1 MATDKL
7 RAFVK
12 FALTSPPRSLIG
24 DFGLAALFFFLA
36 ILGRVTLD
44 LTFANALPYITFFPL
59 LALTALLCSLSASIA
74 YIVASAIVA
83 SFWIATQP
91 ARIEAIVVY
100 SLAASVIVV
109 LTDGLK
115 DAYRQIQA
123 RDEQLMVLNAELAH
137 RIRNLLQIA
146 NALVGQSID
155 SGANPNDLKAT
166 LTGRL
171 NALSNAQS
179 FLTLSPGNVSLSK
192 VVDVALA
199 PLAPARDR
207 LIDTGARVFLPTQ
220 VITMLSL
227 VLYELGTNALKYG
240 AWSAPQGLFLS
251 DGWLAMERLPS
262 SEKSTMGHLLKRLI
276 NLAQAP
282 NSFELR
288 FQMQS
293 SITARNRRRPL
304 QNRSTTRTRD
314 IQGLSRQPPGVF
326 AAPIPCHLR
335 PCTQNHIAGQLC
347 R

>member
-7 RAFVK
+7 RAFAK
-12 FALTSPPRSLIG
+12 FALTSPPRSRIG
-24 DFGLAALFFFLA
+24 DFGLAALFFLSAVLA
-36 ILGRVTLD
+36 EVMIGLS
-44 LTFANALPYITFFPL
+44 FANAPPYTTFFPL
-59 LALTALLCSLSASIA
+59 LVLTALLCSLSASIA
-74 YIVASAIVA
+74 YIVASAIA
-83 SFWIATQP
+83 GSFWIATQP

-100 SLAASVIVV
+100 SLAASVIVA

-123 RDEQLMVLNAELAH
+123 RDKQLMVLNAELAH

-155 SGANPNDLKAT
+155 SGANPKDLKAT

-179 FLTLSPGNVSLSK
+179 FLTLSSGNVSLSN

-207 LIDTGARVFLPTQ
+207 LIATGARVFLPAQ

-240 AWSAPQGLFLS
+240 AWSAPQGVVS
-251 DGWLAMERLPS
+251 IGWLAHDGTVTVEWKEHDGPPIQTPHTLGAGTKLIRTAIPDAVVDYRLES
-262 SEKSTMGHLLKRLI
+262 DGACCRI
-276 NLAQAP
+276 
-282 NSFELR
+282 ELR
-288 FQMQS
+288 
-293 SITARNRRRPL
+293 I
-304 QNRSTTRTRD
+304 
-314 IQGLSRQPPGVF
+314 
-326 AAPIPCHLR
+326 
-335 PCTQNHIAGQLC
+335 GQKISKT
-347 R
+347 

>member
-7 RAFVK
+7 RAFAK

-24 DFGLAALFFFLA
+24 DFGLAALFFLSAVLA
-36 ILGRVTLD
+36 EAMIGLS
-44 LTFANALPYITFFPL
+44 FANAPPYTTFFPL
-59 LALTALLCSLSASIA
+59 LVLTTLLCSLSASIA
-74 YIVASAIVA
+74 YVVASAIA
-83 SFWIATQP
+83 GSFWIATQP

-100 SLAASVIVV
+100 SLAASVIVA

-155 SGANPNDLKAT
+155 SGANPKDLKAT

-179 FLTLSPGNVSLSK
+179 FLTLSSGNVSLSK

-207 LIDTGARVFLPTQ
+207 LIATGARVFLPTH

-240 AWSAPQGLFLS
+240 AWSAPQGVVS
-251 DGWLAMERLPS
+251 IGWLAHDGTVTVEWKEHDGPPIKTPHALGAGTKLIRTAIPDAVVDYRLERD
-262 SEKSTMGHLLKRLI
+262 GACCRI
-276 NLAQAP
+276 
-282 NSFELR
+282 ELR
-288 FQMQS
+288 
-293 SITARNRRRPL
+293 I
-304 QNRSTTRTRD
+304 
-314 IQGLSRQPPGVF
+314 
-326 AAPIPCHLR
+326 
-335 PCTQNHIAGQLC
+335 GQKISKT
-347 R
+347 

>member
-7 RAFVK
+7 RAFAK
-12 FALTSPPRSLIG
+12 FALTSPPRSLVG
-24 DFGLAALFFFLA
+24 DFGLAALFFLSAVLA
-36 ILGRVTLD
+36 EVIIGFS
-44 LTFANALPYITFFPL
+44 FANAPPYTTFFPL
-59 LALTALLCSLSASIA
+59 LVLTTLLCSLWASIA
-74 YIVASAIVA
+74 YVVASAIA
-83 SFWIATQP
+83 GSFWIATQP

-100 SLAASVIVV
+100 SLAASVIVA

-123 RDEQLMVLNAELAH
+123 RDAQLMVLNAELAH

-179 FLTLSPGNVSLSK
+179 FLTLSPGNVPLSN

-207 LIDTGARVFLPTQ
+207 LIATGARVFLPTQ

-240 AWSAPQGLFLS
+240 AWSAPQGVVS
-251 DGWLAMERLPS
+251 VGWLAHDGTVTVEWKERDGPPIKTPHALGAGTKLIRTAIPDAVVDY
-262 SEKSTMGHLLKRLI
+262 RLERDGACCRI
-276 NLAQAP
+276 
-282 NSFELR
+282 ELR
-288 FQMQS
+288 
-293 SITARNRRRPL
+293 I
-304 QNRSTTRTRD
+304 
-314 IQGLSRQPPGVF
+314 
-326 AAPIPCHLR
+326 
-335 PCTQNHIAGQLC
+335 GQKISKT
-347 R
+347 

>member
-7 RAFVK
+7 RAFAK

-36 ILGRVTLD
+36 ISGRVTLD

-74 YIVASAIVA
+74 YIVASAIVD

-100 SLAASVIVV
+100 SLAASVIVA

-207 LIDTGARVFLPTQ
+207 LIATGARVFLPTQ

-240 AWSAPQGLFLS
+240 AWSAPQGVVS
-251 DGWLAMERLPS
+251 IGWLAHDGRVTVEWKEHDGPSIKTPHKLGAGTKLIRTAIPDAVVDYRL
-262 SEKSTMGHLLKRLI
+262 EKDGAHCRIDL
-276 NLAQAP
+276 
-282 NSFELR
+282 
-288 FQMQS
+288 
-293 SITARNRRRPL
+293 PL
-304 QNRSTTRTRD
+304 
-314 IQGLSRQPPGVF
+314 
-326 AAPIPCHLR
+326 
-335 PCTQNHIAGQLC
+335 GQEASKV
-347 R
+347 

>member
-7 RAFVK
+7 RAFAK

-24 DFGLAALFFFLA
+24 DFGLAALFFLSAVLA
-36 ILGRVTLD
+36 EVMIGLS
-44 LTFANALPYITFFPL
+44 FANAPPYTTFFPL
-59 LALTALLCSLSASIA
+59 LVLTTLLCSLSASIA
-74 YIVASAIVA
+74 YVVASAIA
-83 SFWIATQP
+83 GSLWIATQP

-100 SLAASVIVV
+100 SLAASVIVA

-155 SGANPNDLKAT
+155 SGANPKDLKAT

-179 FLTLSPGNVSLSK
+179 FLTLSSGNVSLSK

-207 LIDTGARVFLPTQ
+207 LIATGARVLLPTQ

-240 AWSAPQGLFLS
+240 AWSAPQGVVS
-251 DGWLAMERLPS
+251 IGWLAHDGTVTVEWKEHDGPPIETPHTLGAGTKLIRTAIPDAVVDYRLERD
-262 SEKSTMGHLLKRLI
+262 GACCRI
-276 NLAQAP
+276 
-282 NSFELR
+282 ELR
-288 FQMQS
+288 
-293 SITARNRRRPL
+293 I
-304 QNRSTTRTRD
+304 
-314 IQGLSRQPPGVF
+314 
-326 AAPIPCHLR
+326 
-335 PCTQNHIAGQLC
+335 GQKISKT
-347 R
+347 

>member
-7 RAFVK
+7 RAFAR
-12 FALTSPPRSLIG
+12 FALTSPPRSLAG
-24 DFGLAALFFFLA
+24 DFGLAALFFLSA
-36 ILGRVTLD
+36 A
-44 LTFANALPYITFFPL
+44 LTEVVIGFSFANAPPYTTFFPM

-74 YIVASAIVA
+74 YIVASAIA
-83 SFWIATQP
+83 DSFWIATQP

-100 SLAASVIVV
+100 SLAASLIVA

-123 RDEQLMVLNAELAH
+123 QDEQLKVLNAELAH

-146 NALVGQSID
+146 NTFARQSID
-155 SGANPNDLKAT
+155 SGANPKDLKAT

-192 VVDVALA
+192 VVDVTLD

-207 LIDTGARVFLPTQ
+207 LIVNGPRLLLPTK

-240 AWSAPQGLFLS
+240 AWSVPKGVVS
-251 DGWLAMERLPS
+251 IGWLARDGTVTVEWQERDGPPIETPHKLGAGAKLIRTAIPDAVVDYRLERDGARCKIELP
-262 SEKSTMGHLLKRLI
+262 L
-276 NLAQAP
+276 
-282 NSFELR
+282 
-288 FQMQS
+288 
-293 SITARNRRRPL
+293 
-304 QNRSTTRTRD
+304 
-314 IQGLSRQPPGVF
+314 
-326 AAPIPCHLR
+326 
-335 PCTQNHIAGQLC
+335 GQKISKT
-347 R
+347 

>member
-7 RAFVK
+7 RAFAK

-24 DFGLAALFFFLA
+24 DFGLAALFFLTAVLA
-36 ILGRVTLD
+36 EVMIGLS
-44 LTFANALPYITFFPL
+44 FANAPPYTTFFPL
-59 LALTALLCSLSASIA
+59 LVLTTLLCSLSASIA
-74 YIVASAIVA
+74 YVVASAIA
-83 SFWIATQP
+83 GSFWIAAQP

-100 SLAASVIVV
+100 SLAASVIVA

-155 SGANPNDLKAT
+155 SGANPKDLKAT

-179 FLTLSPGNVSLSK
+179 FLTLSSGNVSLSK

-207 LIDTGARVFLPTQ
+207 LIAAGARVLLPTQ

-240 AWSAPQGLFLS
+240 AWSAPQGVVS
-251 DGWLAMERLPS
+251 IGWLAHDGTVTVEWKEHDGPPIKTPHTLGAGTKLIRTAIPDAVVDYRLERD
-262 SEKSTMGHLLKRLI
+262 GACCRI
-276 NLAQAP
+276 
-282 NSFELR
+282 ELR
-288 FQMQS
+288 
-293 SITARNRRRPL
+293 I
-304 QNRSTTRTRD
+304 
-314 IQGLSRQPPGVF
+314 
-326 AAPIPCHLR
+326 
-335 PCTQNHIAGQLC
+335 GQKISKT
-347 R
+347 

>member
-7 RAFVK
+7 RAFAK

-24 DFGLAALFFFLA
+24 DFGLAALFFLSAVLA
-36 ILGRVTLD
+36 EVMIGLS
-44 LTFANALPYITFFPL
+44 FANAPPYTTFFPL
-59 LALTALLCSLSASIA
+59 LVLTTLLCSLSASIA
-74 YIVASAIVA
+74 YVVASAIA
-83 SFWIATQP
+83 GSFWIATQP

-100 SLAASVIVV
+100 SLAASVIVA

-155 SGANPNDLKAT
+155 SGANPKDLKAT

-179 FLTLSPGNVSLSK
+179 FLTLSSGNVSLSK

-207 LIDTGARVFLPTQ
+207 LIATGARVFLPTQ

-240 AWSAPQGLFLS
+240 AWSAPQGVVS
-251 DGWLAMERLPS
+251 IGWLAHDGTVTVEWKEYDGPPIKTPHTLGAGTKLIRTAIPDAVVDYRLERD
-262 SEKSTMGHLLKRLI
+262 GACCRI
-276 NLAQAP
+276 
-282 NSFELR
+282 EL
-288 FQMQS
+288 Q
-293 SITARNRRRPL
+293 I
-304 QNRSTTRTRD
+304 
-314 IQGLSRQPPGVF
+314 
-326 AAPIPCHLR
+326 
-335 PCTQNHIAGQLC
+335 GQKISKT
-347 R
+347 

>member
-1 MATDKL
+1 M
-7 RAFVK
+7 
-12 FALTSPPRSLIG
+12 IG
-24 DFGLAALFFFLA
+24 FS
-36 ILGRVTLD
+36 
-44 LTFANALPYITFFPL
+44 FANAPPYTTFFPL
-59 LALTALLCSLSASIA
+59 LVLTTLLCSLSASIA
-74 YIVASAIVA
+74 YIVASAIA
-83 SFWIATQP
+83 GSFWIATQP

-100 SLAASVIVV
+100 SLAASLIVA

-192 VVDVALA
+192 VVDVTLS

-207 LIDTGARVFLPTQ
+207 LIATGARVFLPTQ

-240 AWSAPQGLFLS
+240 AWSAPQGVVS
-251 DGWLAMERLPS
+251 IGWLARDGTVTVEWKEHDGPPIKTPHKLGAGTKLIRTAIPDAVVDYRL
-262 SEKSTMGHLLKRLI
+262 EQDG
-276 NLAQAP
+276 
-282 NSFELR
+282 
-288 FQMQS
+288 
-293 SITARNRRRPL
+293 ARCRIDLPL
-304 QNRSTTRTRD
+304 
-314 IQGLSRQPPGVF
+314 
-326 AAPIPCHLR
+326 
-335 PCTQNHIAGQLC
+335 GQKTSKT
-347 R
+347 

>member
-7 RAFVK
+7 RAFAK

-24 DFGLAALFFFLA
+24 DFGLAALFFLSAVLA
-36 ILGRVTLD
+36 EVMIGLS
-44 LTFANALPYITFFPL
+44 FANAPPYTTFFPL
-59 LALTALLCSLSASIA
+59 LVLTTLLCSLSASIA
-74 YIVASAIVA
+74 YVVASAIA
-83 SFWIATQP
+83 GSFWIATQP

-100 SLAASVIVV
+100 SLAASVIVA

-155 SGANPNDLKAT
+155 SGANPKDLKAT

-179 FLTLSPGNVSLSK
+179 FLTLSSGNVSLSK
-192 VVDVALA
+192 VVDVALV

-207 LIDTGARVFLPTQ
+207 LIAAGARVLLPTQ

-240 AWSAPQGLFLS
+240 AWSAPQGVVS
-251 DGWLAMERLPS
+251 IGWLAHDGTVTVEWKEHDGPPIKTPHTLGAGTKLIRTAIPDAVVDYRLERD
-262 SEKSTMGHLLKRLI
+262 GACCRL
-276 NLAQAP
+276 
-282 NSFELR
+282 ELR
-288 FQMQS
+288 
-293 SITARNRRRPL
+293 I
-304 QNRSTTRTRD
+304 
-314 IQGLSRQPPGVF
+314 
-326 AAPIPCHLR
+326 
-335 PCTQNHIAGQLC
+335 GQKISKT
-347 R
+347 

>member
-7 RAFVK
+7 RAFAK

-24 DFGLAALFFFLA
+24 DFGLAALFFLSAVLA
-36 ILGRVTLD
+36 EVMIGLS
-44 LTFANALPYITFFPL
+44 FANAPPYTTFFPL
-59 LALTALLCSLSASIA
+59 LVLTTLLCSLSASIA
-74 YIVASAIVA
+74 YVVASAIA
-83 SFWIATQP
+83 GSFWIATQP

-100 SLAASVIVV
+100 SLAASVIVA

-155 SGANPNDLKAT
+155 SGANPKDLKAT

-179 FLTLSPGNVSLSK
+179 FLTLSSGNVSLSK

-207 LIDTGARVFLPTQ
+207 LIATGARVFLPTQ

-240 AWSAPQGLFLS
+240 AWSAPQGVVS
-251 DGWLAMERLPS
+251 IGWLAHDGTVTVEWKEHDGPPIKTPHTLGAGTKLIRTAIPDAVVDYRLERD
-262 SEKSTMGHLLKRLI
+262 GACCRI
-276 NLAQAP
+276 
-282 NSFELR
+282 ELR
-288 FQMQS
+288 
-293 SITARNRRRPL
+293 I
-304 QNRSTTRTRD
+304 
-314 IQGLSRQPPGVF
+314 
-326 AAPIPCHLR
+326 
-335 PCTQNHIAGQLC
+335 GQKISKT
-347 R
+347 

>member
-7 RAFVK
+7 RAFAK

-24 DFGLAALFFFLA
+24 DFGLAALFFLSAVLA
-36 ILGRVTLD
+36 EVMIGLS
-44 LTFANALPYITFFPL
+44 FANAPPYTTFFPL
-59 LALTALLCSLSASIA
+59 LVLTTLLCSLSASIA
-74 YIVASAIVA
+74 YVVASAIA
-83 SFWIATQP
+83 GSFWIATQP

-100 SLAASVIVV
+100 SLAASVIVA

-155 SGANPNDLKAT
+155 SDANPKDLKAT

-179 FLTLSPGNVSLSK
+179 FLTLSSGNVSLSK

-207 LIDTGARVFLPTQ
+207 LIATGVRVFLPTQ

-240 AWSAPQGLFLS
+240 AWSAPQGVVS
-251 DGWLAMERLPS
+251 IGWLAHDGTVTVEWKEHDGPPIKTPHTLGAGTKLIRTAIPDAVVDYRLERD
-262 SEKSTMGHLLKRLI
+262 GACCRI
-276 NLAQAP
+276 
-282 NSFELR
+282 ELR
-288 FQMQS
+288 
-293 SITARNRRRPL
+293 I
-304 QNRSTTRTRD
+304 
-314 IQGLSRQPPGVF
+314 
-326 AAPIPCHLR
+326 
-335 PCTQNHIAGQLC
+335 GQKISKT
-347 R
+347 